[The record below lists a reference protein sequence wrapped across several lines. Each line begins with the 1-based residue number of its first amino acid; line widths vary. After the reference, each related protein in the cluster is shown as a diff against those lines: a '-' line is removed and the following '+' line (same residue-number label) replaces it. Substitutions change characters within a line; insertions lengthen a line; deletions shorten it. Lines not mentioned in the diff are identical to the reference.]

1 MAFNVNRHWLVSRN
15 NYFKWCK
22 GGMGMSYDIVRVFGV
37 PYSFTLKKR
46 DLFKNG
52 EIDANMVQE
61 IMESNVDRI
70 LKEVEKDM
78 SANVDVYCGRTDFAT
93 VPYYNLCLLNDDDV
107 IEFKCIATL
116 VVKPRPKYGYY
127 VE

>member
-22 GGMGMSYDIVRVFGV
+22 GGMDMFCDIVRVFGV

-46 DLFKNG
+46 DLFENG

-78 SANVDVYCGRTDFAT
+78 PASNSVLV
-93 VPYYNLCLLNDDDV
+93 
-107 IEFKCIATL
+107 KCTL
-116 VVKPRPKYGYY
+116 VIKVYPSDGKQLYFNSEKGILY
-127 VE
+127 